1 MSRVGQDSL
10 TAMADNHIPP
20 QRGLNSPLRRVSGH
34 ATNKAV
40 NRSRRKRGF
49 WNYSFLAA
57 ARLPP
62 PFVDLTIE
70 DSYIVWVRFTPE
82 YLAGA
87 VAGFGLALFC
97 LFLGGLTSD
106 LNVSG
111 LFRPALG
118 LLGIALLVF
127 GGIWKIRLQSRQ

>member
-1 MSRVGQDSL
+1 
-10 TAMADNHIPP
+10 
-20 QRGLNSPLRRVSGH
+20 
-34 ATNKAV
+34 
-40 NRSRRKRGF
+40 
-49 WNYSFLAA
+49 LAA

-118 LLGIALLVF
+118 LLGIALLVV